1 MIYRGRQICERH
13 EHGFTLV
20 ELIVVVALI
29 STFLGV
35 VGVMYRRAGE
45 QTAGLEAAQSI
56 LASAFTL
63 VRGQAALSGVN
74 GVLLVHADPDDP
86 EKYLRYI
93 VPAIEDVNESSSTFR
108 AVSDGYF
115 LPPGSF
121 IVPRG
126 GPPPGATEPGEDWA
140 DVESSALRN
149 SGARVIDGL
158 TQSEETWMWM
168 SVTPRGT
175 TRNAGNI
182 LVANGRFRGPGEAGE
197 PVVFV
202 NPDNVRGI
210 DISSYGHFK
219 LLNNRNDL

>member
-93 VPAIEDVNESSSTFR
+93 VPAIEEADGDFH

-115 LPPGSF
+115 LPPGCYV
-121 IVPRG
+121 VPNG
-126 GPPPGATEPGEDWA
+126 GPPAGATEPSEDWSA
-140 DVESSALRN
+140 PPAIKSTALQTSGDRAIVDLTDVA
-149 SGARVIDGL
+149 
-158 TQSEETWMWM
+158 ETWTWL

-175 TRNAGNI
+175 TGNAGNL
-182 LVANGRFRGPGEAGE
+182 LVATGRIRGPGAGGA

-202 NPDNVRGI
+202 NPDNVRGLK
-210 DISSYGHFK
+210 ISAYGQFT
-219 LLNNRNDL
+219 LLESRNDL